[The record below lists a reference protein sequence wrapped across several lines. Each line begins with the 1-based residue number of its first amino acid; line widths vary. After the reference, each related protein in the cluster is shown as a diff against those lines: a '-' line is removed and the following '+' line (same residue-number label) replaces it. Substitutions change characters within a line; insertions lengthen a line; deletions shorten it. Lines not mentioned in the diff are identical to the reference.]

1 MKWDTLAKYY
11 ERTNIQDNIY
21 FMITN
26 KINDECQQSNKL
38 LKDNKYDYRDNKYTL
53 YIIQKEAVLDYL
65 KITK

>member
-26 KINDECQQSNKL
+26 KINNTKAKAAPDIL
-38 LKDNKYDYRDNKYTL
+38 LFPQPQLFISHSSFFIFTL
-53 YIIQKEAVLDYL
+53 LL
-65 KITK
+65 